1 MLVLSGFSHIQLFA
15 TPWAAAHQA
24 LLSVGFSRQEYWS
37 GMPSSEDLLHPG
49 NESTSPALQVN
60 SLPLSH
66 WGYIVYVHVYTFGHR
81 LVYTFDHSL
90 ENILK
95 NIPGEKMNQNVHNFC
110 VRVEDYVLLFLF
122 SLEDF
127 IIHFFKYLLIFI
139 LGFFGS
145 S

>member
-1 MLVLSGFSHIQLFA
+1 M
-15 TPWAAAHQA
+15 
-24 LLSVGFSRQEYWS
+24 
-37 GMPSSEDLLHPG
+37 
-49 NESTSPALQVN
+49 
-60 SLPLSH
+60 
-66 WGYIVYVHVYTFGHR
+66 HVYTFGHR

-122 SLEDF
+122 SLEVF
-127 IIHFFKYLLIFI
+127 IIHFLKYLLILI

-145 S
+145 SLLCAGYL